1 MTSEIREQLQKL
13 HRIALLESICTNN
26 DTIEA
31 INEAIDNPPTTTY
44 GSAKEMLD
52 AVLGEEEES

>member
-1 MTSEIREQLQKL
+1 MTSDIREHMQKL
-13 HRIALLESICTNN
+13 NRITLLESICTNN

-44 GSAKEMLD
+44 SSAKEMMD
-52 AVLGEEEES
+52 AILGDGEES